1 MLSKAIYFFSLCLEI
16 VFILIKAKKRVKGI
30 NIFKHTYM
38 SSAYKDD
45 TAFFLRNRK
54 SIKEL
59 IKIFVTFSKYSGL
72 KLNHKKC
79 EIAGIGVL
87 QSVEVTVCGM
97 KCTEV
102 YGYYKRYW
110 NLLFVQQRKG
120 KWKREF

>member
-1 MLSKAIYFFSLCLEI
+1 
-16 VFILIKAKKRVKGI
+16 
-30 NIFKHTYM
+30 M

-87 QSVEVTVCGM
+87 QSVNVIVCGM
-97 KCTEV
+97 KCTDLCNDTIKVTGIHSLYSKE
-102 YGYYKRYW
+102 
-110 NLLFVQQRKG
+110 N
-120 KWKREF
+120 

>member
-1 MLSKAIYFFSLCLEI
+1 M
-16 VFILIKAKKRVKGI
+16 
-30 NIFKHTYM
+30 HTYM

-79 EIAGIGVL
+79 EISGIGVL
-87 QSVEVTVCGM
+87 QSVKVTVCGM

-120 KWKREF
+120 KWKKEF